1 MLTTSCENRVRLPCR
16 KTSDLA
22 LKTPPAAPGQRIG
35 LIGGSFNPPHEGH
48 LMVTQT
54 ALKRL
59 HLDRMWW
66 LVSPGNPLKSNDALP
81 DLSERISACRTLT
94 QDYRRIDVSG
104 LEQDLGSVYTAHTLA
119 FLTRR
124 FPLVHFVWVMGAD
137 NLAGF
142 HLWRQ
147 WRDIAMTVPIA
158 VIDRPGWHLAALSS
172 PVARALAQHRL
183 PSSRARILPFTKPPA
198 WIFLSTRLS
207 PHSSTALRRAKPI

>member
-1 MLTTSCENRVRLPCR
+1 
-16 KTSDLA
+16 
-22 LKTPPAAPGQRIG
+22 
-35 LIGGSFNPPHEGH
+35 
-48 LMVTQT
+48 MVTQT

-94 QDYRRIDVSG
+94 QDYRRIDVTG

-142 HLWRQ
+142 HLWKQ

-207 PHSSTALRRAKPI
+207 PYSSTALRRAKPI